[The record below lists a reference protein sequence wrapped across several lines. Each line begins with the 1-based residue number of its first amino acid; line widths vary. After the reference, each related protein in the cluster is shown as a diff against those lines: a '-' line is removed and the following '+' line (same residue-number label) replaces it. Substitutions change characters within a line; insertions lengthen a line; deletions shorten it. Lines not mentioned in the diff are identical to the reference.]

1 MASKTTLNE
10 KNLEALGA
18 ERLAALLMEIS
29 AGNANAKR
37 RLRMEL
43 AGVESPDKLVQEIR
57 KRLTSIGNATTNI
70 GWRSLK
76 AFKTDL
82 DSQRRLIVDQ
92 VAKASPGDALDLLW
106 MLVLMS
112 ASVMER
118 ISDKS
123 GDVFE
128 IFQKA
133 CEDLEP
139 IAMTVRPD
147 VGALIEKVAFAALI
161 NSYGQNDALIPI
173 MAPLLGPDGL
183 REVRGRLLASGKTVE
198 TRPTVGTRRMSRW
211 RRGRMQQREALR
223 RSRPRIIHQALVEIA
238 DALGDVDAYI
248 ELQPDIRLPD
258 VAAEAAER
266 LLGAGRA
273 EEALAVLDKAKG
285 DKPMEWQTMRLQAL
299 EALNRQD
306 DAQAFR
312 LEVFHRTLNRDVL
325 KAYLKRLPDF
335 DDVEAE
341 DAAMEFVLTYP
352 DVHAA
357 LAFLVAWPSL
367 DSAAR
372 LVLARVKEIRG
383 QGEEIVSIAADKLS
397 ARYPLAALLL
407 LRRMLDANLNRRDI
421 DVAHAADHYDQSQR
435 LAARIDDY
443 AGFESQDSYNTELRI
458 QHSRRQDFWSIVNL
472 RYDDYGGGR

>member
-10 KNLEALGA
+10 TNLEALGA

-43 AGVESPDKLVQEIR
+43 AGVESPDKLVHEIR

-76 AFKTDL
+76 AFKADL

-92 VAKASPGDALDLLW
+92 VAKASPGDALDLMW
-106 MLVLMS
+106 TFVFMG

-118 ISDKS
+118 ATDKS
-123 GDVFE
+123 GDVFA
-128 IFQKA
+128 IFQQA

-139 IAMTVRPD
+139 IATAVRPD
-147 VGALIEKVAFAALI
+147 VQGLVEKVAFAALI

-183 REVRGRLLASGKTVE
+183 KEVRKRLLASGKTVE
-198 TRPTVGTRRMSRW
+198 TRPAPGSRRMSRW

-258 VAAEAAER
+258 MAAEAAER

-273 EEALAVLDKAKG
+273 EEALAILDKARG
-285 DKPMEWQTMRLQAL
+285 EKPLEWQTIRLQAL
-299 EALNRQD
+299 EALNRND

-312 LEVFHRTLNRDVL
+312 LEVFHQTLNRDVL

-341 DAAMEFVLTYP
+341 DAAMEFVLKYP

-357 LAFLVAWPSL
+357 LAFLIGWPSL
-367 DSAAR
+367 DSAAK
-372 LVLARVKEIRG
+372 LVVARSRDIRG
-383 QGEEIVSIAADKLS
+383 SDEEIVPVAAEKLS
-397 ARYPLAALLL
+397 ARYPLAALVL
-407 LRRMLDANLNRRDI
+407 LRRMLDANLSRRDS
-421 DVAHAADHYDQSQR
+421 DVAQAADHYDQSQR
-435 LAARIDDY
+435 LAARIDDF
-443 AGFESQDSYNTELRI
+443 AGFESQESYTTELRI
-458 QHSRRQDFWSIVNL
+458 QHSRRHDFWTLVT
-472 RYDDYGGGR
+472 